1 MKVRVKLSI
10 AGKDIDE
17 IVTGRDAED
26 VLAQAQARVARE
38 LGWKGLFVK
47 AMSPLG
53 FGQEAVRR
61 YNAAHNSAYD
71 IPQSADEF
79 VQLGQDLG
87 YLSLL
92 PDDSSDAP

>member
-1 MKVRVKLSI
+1 MTVRVQLPI
-10 AGKDIDE
+10 AGRNIDE
-17 IVTGRDAED
+17 TVTGKDAED
-26 VLAQAQARVARE
+26 ILAQAQARVARE

-61 YNAAHNSAYD
+61 YNAAHNAAYD

-79 VQLGQDLG
+79 VQLSQDLG
-87 YLSLL
+87 YLTLL
-92 PDDSSDAP
+92 PDAP

>member
-1 MKVRVKLSI
+1 MKVRVQLTI
-10 AGKDIDE
+10 ADRKIDE
-17 IVTGRDAED
+17 VVTGNDAAD

-47 AMSPLG
+47 ALSPLG

-61 YNAAHNSAYD
+61 YNAAHDTAYAV
-71 IPQSADEF
+71 PQSADEF

-87 YLSLL
+87 YLTLL
-92 PDDSSDAP
+92 PDDQ